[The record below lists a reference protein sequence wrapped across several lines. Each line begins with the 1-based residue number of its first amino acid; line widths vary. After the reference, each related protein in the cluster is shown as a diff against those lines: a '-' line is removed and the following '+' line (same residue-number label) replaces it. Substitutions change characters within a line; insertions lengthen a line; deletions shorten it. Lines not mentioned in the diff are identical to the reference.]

1 MPVLQKNERKIH
13 MYECIGQQKNKFY
26 NPAKVGL
33 TAENKDVRIAPNLA
47 AIGVRT
53 QKNGGVLL

>member
-1 MPVLQKNERKIH
+1 